1 MGNSR
6 KRKDVSLISG
16 DADSYKTQNPNLLSE
31 DMSGPIPIED
41 YIRPSDL
48 AGVFAWPVRIL
59 TVMAAFFM
67 FALTGLTTIDVT
79 GRYVFNSP
87 VQGGVE
93 LIEFMLGL
101 LIFSALPLVSVKR
114 AHITVQLF
122 DNFMSYNFKRYREVF
137 VLIASAAMIG
147 FITERM
153 LSTGLDAYEAE
164 DISMHL
170 DLPMAPIYF
179 ALTALS
185 AISVVVQ
192 VYMVWKYISL
202 DMQEISGN
210 DKPV

>member
-1 MGNSR
+1 MSASKIKEG
-6 KRKDVSLISG
+6 VSLDKG
-16 DADSYKTQNPNLLSE
+16 DADFHPDQNQKRLTVDIN
-31 DMSGPIPIED
+31 GPTTLGE

-48 AGVFAWPVRIL
+48 AGSLAWPIRIL
-59 TVMAAFFM
+59 TVTAAFFM
-67 FALTGLTTIDVT
+67 FAVTALTTIDVT
-79 GRYVFNSP
+79 GRYIFNSP

-114 AHITVQLF
+114 AHITVELF
-122 DNFMSYNFKRYREVF
+122 DNFMSKDFKRYREVF

-153 LSTGLDAYEAE
+153 FSTGLEAYEAE

-192 VYMVWKYISL
+192 TYMVGKYISEG
-202 DMQEISGN
+202 MREINGK

>member
-1 MGNSR
+1 MVGSNE
-6 KRKDVSLISG
+6 KEGVFLTNE
-16 DADSYKTQNPNLLSE
+16 DAGSSKIQDQKLLSE
-31 DMSGPIPIED
+31 DISDNSFTED
-41 YIRPSDL
+41 YVRPSDL
-48 AGVFAWPVRIL
+48 AGVFAWPIRIL
-59 TVMAAFFM
+59 TVMAASFM
-67 FALTGLTTIDVT
+67 FAITALTTIDVT

-87 VQGGVE
+87 VHGGVE

-114 AHITVQLF
+114 AHITVELF
-122 DNFMSYNFKRYREVF
+122 DNFMSNGFKRYREIF
-137 VLIASAAMIG
+137 VLIASAGMIG

-185 AISVVVQ
+185 ATSLVVQ
-192 VYMVWKYISL
+192 VYMIWKYML
-202 DMQEISGN
+202 VDMQEINRNHKS
-210 DKPV
+210 V

>member
-1 MGNSR
+1 MGNS
-6 KRKDVSLISG
+6 KEKEGVSLTSG
-16 DADSYKTQNPNLLSE
+16 DADFYKIQNQNLLSE
-31 DMSGPIPIED
+31 DMSGSISIEN

-48 AGVFAWPVRIL
+48 AGALAWPIRIL
-59 TVMAAFFM
+59 TVMAASFM
-67 FALTGLTTIDVT
+67 FALTGLTAIDVT

-122 DNFMSYNFKRYREVF
+122 DNFMSKSFKRYREGF

-192 VYMVWKYISL
+192 VYMIWKYISL
-202 DMQEISGN
+202 DMQEINGN

>member
-1 MGNSR
+1 MVGPNE
-6 KRKDVSLISG
+6 KEGVFLNNE
-16 DADSYKTQNPNLLSE
+16 DAGSSEIQDQKLLSE
-31 DMSGPIPIED
+31 DVSDNICTED
-41 YIRPSDL
+41 YVRPSDL
-48 AGVFAWPVRIL
+48 AGAFAWPIRIL
-59 TVMAAFFM
+59 TVMAASFM
-67 FALTGLTTIDVT
+67 FAITALTTIDVT

-87 VQGGVE
+87 VHGGVE

-114 AHITVQLF
+114 AHITVELF
-122 DNFMSYNFKRYREVF
+122 DNFMSNGFKRYREIF
-137 VLIASAAMIG
+137 VLIASAGMIG

-179 ALTALS
+179 SLTALS

-192 VYMVWKYISL
+192 IYMIWKYISL

>member
-1 MGNSR
+1 MSGSKEKEGVPSNNG
-6 KRKDVSLISG
+6 DVNFDKIQ
-16 DADSYKTQNPNLLSE
+16 DQIELSE
-31 DMSGPIPIED
+31 DTSKKNYTED

-48 AGVFAWPVRIL
+48 AGVFSWPVRIL
-59 TVMAAFFM
+59 TVMAATFM
-67 FALTGLTTIDVT
+67 FAVTGLTTIDVT

-101 LIFSALPLVSVKR
+101 LIFSALPLVAVKR
-114 AHITVQLF
+114 AHITVELF
-122 DNFMSYNFKRYREVF
+122 DSFMSIGFKRYREVF
-137 VLIASAAMIG
+137 VLMASTAMIG

-153 LSTGLDAYEAE
+153 LSTGLEAYEAE

-185 AISVVVQ
+185 AISVVIQ
-192 VYMVWKYISL
+192 VYMTWKYISM
-202 DMQEISGN
+202 DMLKHKWQ
-210 DKPV
+210 